1 MDISI
6 NKSQSVFKGNV
17 IITTQIS
24 KKAKKTQ
31 KFLADVLEQKHN
43 GKSFKDVIRDM
54 PFDAYI
60 SCKNPSKKAINP
72 CLSVFLEKK
81 GTKNQVGL
89 YSLTHLKYNN
99 PNEIE
104 KIHNRLYEFA
114 QACEENKNKP
124 PLTRKEATLNIEDF
138 IYNEIYGTKYV

>member
-1 MDISI
+1 MKVSL
-6 NKSQSVFKGNV
+6 NNSQSNFKGN
-17 IITTQIS
+17 IIISTHIS

-31 KFLADVLEQKHN
+31 KFLEELLEQKHN
-43 GKSFKDVIRDM
+43 GKSFKEIMQQM

-72 CLSVFLEKK
+72 CISVFLEKK
-81 GTKNQVGL
+81 ETKNQVGL
-89 YSLTHLKYNN
+89 YSLTHLKARQ

-104 KIHNRLYEFA
+104 RMHNRLYEFA

-124 PLTRKEATLNIEDF
+124 PLTRKEATLNIENF
-138 IYNEIYGTKYV
+138 IYNEIYCTKYV